1 MPHVTLIAK
10 QLPFHRRIIFSLRRL
25 LHSLAYLL
33 SSVIALWLF
42 LVVLMFA
49 ESGLYMVTGISVS
62 MWAIVIAALAAAWFF
77 LPVVKFS
84 QNLIDQRL
92 FRQQLDILQA
102 IQELGAS
109 DLASLPQEHV
119 EMALLER
126 IAHICH
132 RQQVSLDERR
142 DDGSGCLFLYP
153 KDAAVPPLHGQL
165 CPDYE
170 LVLPIQWQQGVAW
183 LYLGLRDDGLPSDQD
198 ERQSLKDLAGFAAMS
213 LEHARLSH
221 QQSQQVRLDSISRV
235 TGQLHSHDIKNR
247 LHDLTF
253 LAHHLESGKL
263 AEDDLKVLVGSIRK
277 VVGRMQSIML
287 RMTDPNAPLH
297 PNIQPC
303 PLTILLQQHI
313 DERLWPESIHV
324 HTDFSELPPIAG
336 DMGLLL
342 AVFENLFDNA
352 VEAMNKQGNIRV
364 DATLVG
370 RFVGV
375 HIHDQG
381 HGMSA
386 DFIRNRL
393 FRLFSTSKED
403 GLGIGLYLSQRIIE
417 AHGGSLSASSA
428 GVGQGS
434 VFEVMLPLYDGAA
447 EVGKS

>member
-1 MPHVTLIAK
+1 MIRTAAR
-10 QLPFHRRIIFSLRRL
+10 LPFHRRIIFSLRRL

-42 LVVLMFA
+42 LAVLMLA
-49 ESGLYMVTGISVS
+49 ESLLYVLTGVSVS

-77 LPVVKFS
+77 LPVVKFF

-92 FRQQLDILQA
+92 FRQQLDILRA

-132 RQQVSLDERR
+132 RQPVSLDERR
-142 DDGSGCLFLYP
+142 EDGSGCLFLYP
-153 KDAAVPPLHGQL
+153 KDAAVPPLNGEW
-165 CPDYE
+165 CADYE
-170 LVLPIQWQQGVAW
+170 LVVPIRWQQGTAW
-183 LYLGLRDDGLPSDQD
+183 LHLGAREDGLPTEQD
-198 ERQSLKDLAGFAAMS
+198 EQNSLRDLAGFAAMS

-235 TGQLHSHDIKNR
+235 TGQLHSHDMKNR

-253 LAHHLESGKL
+253 LAHHMESGKL
-263 AEDDLKVLVGSIRK
+263 DDADLKVLVGSIRK

-287 RMTDPNAPLH
+287 RMTDPHAPLH
-297 PNIQPC
+297 PNIQAC
-303 PLTILLQQHI
+303 PLTMMLQQHI
-313 DERLWPESIHV
+313 DDRLWPESVHV
-324 HTDFSELPPIAG
+324 QTNFPEVPAIAG
-336 DMGLLL
+336 DSGLLL

-352 VEAMNKQGNIRV
+352 VEAMNKQGEICV
-364 DATLVG
+364 DATVVDG
-370 RFVGV
+370 FVHVRV
-375 HIHDQG
+375 HDHG
-381 HGMSA
+381 AGMSE

-434 VFEVMLPLYDGAA
+434 VFDVMLPLYGWA
-447 EVGKS
+447 EEGKEA